1 MYFPSAPC
9 RLPGFPTHGS
19 ISLPVSRTDSG
30 RNTPSPNR
38 LRKRITV
45 RRATRRS
52 GKLPARTEARK
63 HSHRETMVDLV
74 RMENVAIK
82 MSAEELRA
90 LLEMVD
96 NQLFRMKYI
105 DSKIPGHQKKPEELK
120 LAAAAVGILREAF
133 NRARGI
139 KTRAAAETKP

>member
-1 MYFPSAPC
+1 MPSV
-9 RLPGFPTHGS
+9 LPENND
-19 ISLPVSRTDSG
+19 R
-30 RNTPSPNR
+30 
-38 LRKRITV
+38 
-45 RRATRRS
+45 
-52 GKLPARTEARK
+52 
-63 HSHRETMVDLV
+63 LV
-74 RMENVAIK
+74 RLEHVAIK

-120 LAAAAVGILREAF
+120 LAAGAVGILRDAF

-139 KTRAAAETKP
+139 KARGVADTKADVGGGNPTA

>member
-1 MYFPSAPC
+1 
-9 RLPGFPTHGS
+9 
-19 ISLPVSRTDSG
+19 
-30 RNTPSPNR
+30 
-38 LRKRITV
+38 
-45 RRATRRS
+45 
-52 GKLPARTEARK
+52 
-63 HSHRETMVDLV
+63 MVDLV

-105 DSKIPGHQKKPEELK
+105 DSKIPGHQKNPEELK
-120 LAAAAVGILREAF
+120 LAAGAVSILREAF

-139 KTRAAAETKP
+139 KTRTTPETKAVSGGRDPGA

>member
-1 MYFPSAPC
+1 VGELTVQQ
-9 RLPGFPTHGS
+9 RL
-19 ISLPVSRTDSG
+19 
-30 RNTPSPNR
+30 SPLEEENNDR
-38 LRKRITV
+38 L
-45 RRATRRS
+45 
-52 GKLPARTEARK
+52 GW
-63 HSHRETMVDLV
+63 

-105 DSKIPGHQKKPEELK
+105 DSKIPGHQKNPEELK
-120 LAAAAVGILREAF
+120 LAAGAVGILREAF

>member
-1 MYFPSAPC
+1 MPSV
-9 RLPGFPTHGS
+9 LHGNND
-19 ISLPVSRTDSG
+19 R
-30 RNTPSPNR
+30 
-38 LRKRITV
+38 
-45 RRATRRS
+45 
-52 GKLPARTEARK
+52 
-63 HSHRETMVDLV
+63 LV
-74 RMENVAIK
+74 RLEHVAIK

-120 LAAAAVGILREAF
+120 LAATAVGILRDAF

-139 KTRAAAETKP
+139 KTRPGTDGKVMDGSRGPGS